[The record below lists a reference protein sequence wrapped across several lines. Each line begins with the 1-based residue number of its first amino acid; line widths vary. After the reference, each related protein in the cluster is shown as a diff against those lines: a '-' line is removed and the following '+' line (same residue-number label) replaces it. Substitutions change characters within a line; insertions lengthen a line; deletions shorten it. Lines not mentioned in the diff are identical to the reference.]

1 MKIRFAVPVAA
12 LALAF
17 SVSACGGDSEDGAGD
32 GASSTAPPTAA
43 SSAPGTTA
51 PTDGGSGGG
60 SITGNGGGGGSMNG
74 NGGAG
79 GGGEGNP
86 QMQMLTKVVECMR
99 AKGYEMPE
107 PEPGNPAIAPKNTEG
122 KDPNKV
128 NADSQEC
135 VQQAQ
140 GG

>member
-32 GASSTAPPTAA
+32 GASSAAPPTAA
-43 SSAPGTTA
+43 SSAPGTPA
-51 PTDGGSGGG
+51 PTQDGSGGG
-60 SITGNGGGGGSMNG
+60 SMTGNGGGGSMNG
-74 NGGAG
+74 NGG
-79 GGGEGNP
+79 GGGESNP

-99 AKGYEMPE
+99 AKGYDMPD
-107 PEPGNPAIAPKNTEG
+107 PQPGNPAVAPKNTNG